1 MTAPA
6 DGLRGRL
13 GGRLGA
19 FSLDAAIEAPAG
31 AVTSVFGPSG
41 SGKTTLLRAVSGLLR
56 LSGALRF
63 GAETWQDDDEG
74 VFRRPWRRPVGFV
87 FQQPALFPHLSVA
100 GNLRYAERR
109 ARPGR
114 RRFAYREIVE
124 RLDLGALLDRPPAG
138 LSGGEKQR
146 AALGRSLLA
155 GPEALLLDEPFSAL
169 DRASRARILPFLR
182 SLAREEGMC
191 LLHVSH
197 DPAEVVRL
205 ADRLVLLSGGRVV
218 ESGPAAGLFERLD
231 EEEAAAGGK
240 SGATLS
246 ARVAASLAS
255 RRLVEV
261 EVAGQPVF
269 LPSFPGAAPPTPGEI
284 VRLRIPAREVALATR
299 RPEAISVRNILAGR
313 VLRLRREADS
323 PLVEVT
329 VLLGDA
335 DGGDDPET
343 APLRAQITAD
353 AADDLRLEPGSR
365 VFALLRSVSLLDP

>member
-1 MTAPA
+1 MTSPSGSAAA

-13 GGRLGA
+13 HGRLGA
-19 FSLDAAIEAPAG
+19 FSLDAAVEAPAG
-31 AVTSVFGPSG
+31 AITSVFGPSG

-63 GAETWQDDDEG
+63 GAETWQDDETRL
-74 VFRRPWRRPVGFV
+74 FRRPHRRPVGFV
-87 FQQPALFPHLSVA
+87 FQQPALFPHLPVA

-109 ARPGR
+109 APPGR
-114 RRFAYREIVE
+114 RRFAFPEIVE
-124 RLDLGALLDRPPAG
+124 RLDLAALLDRPPAD

-146 AALGRSLLA
+146 AALGRSLLS

-182 SLAREEGMC
+182 SLAREEGLC

-218 ESGPAAGLFERLD
+218 ESGPAAALFGRLD
-231 EEEAAAGGK
+231 DEEAAAGGEA
-240 SGATLS
+240 GATLT
-246 ARVAASLAS
+246 ARVVDLRAS
-255 RRLVEV
+255 RGLVEV
-261 EVAGQPVF
+261 ELAGQPVF
-269 LPSFPGAAPPTPGEI
+269 LPSLPGAAPPPPGGT
-284 VRLRIPAREVALATR
+284 VRLRLPAREVALATR

-313 VLRLRREADS
+313 VLGLRREADA

-329 VLLGDA
+329 VGL
-335 DGGDDPET
+335 DGGEP
-343 APLRAQITAD
+343 ARLRARITAD
-353 AADDLRLEPGSR
+353 AADDLGLEPGTP

>member
-1 MTAPA
+1 MTAPV

-19 FSLDAAIEAPAG
+19 FSLDAEIEAPAG

-109 ARPGR
+109 ARPDR
-114 RRFAYREIVE
+114 RRFSCREIVE

-191 LLHVSH
+191 LLYVSH

-218 ESGPAAGLFERLD
+218 ESGPAATLFEQLD
-231 EEEAAAGGK
+231 EEEAAAGGQ

-313 VLRLRREADS
+313 VLRLRREGDS

-329 VLLGDA
+329 VLLDDA
-335 DGGDDPET
+335 GGDDPKT
-343 APLRAQITAD
+343 ARLRAQITAD
-353 AADDLRLEPGSR
+353 AADDLRLEPGTPI
-365 VFALLRSVSLLDP
+365 FALLRSVSLLDP

>member
-1 MTAPA
+1 MTPPAASGAA

-13 GGRLGA
+13 RGTLGA
-19 FSLDAAIEAPAG
+19 FSLDAAVEAPAG
-31 AVTSVFGPSG
+31 AITSVFGPSG

-63 GAETWQDDDEG
+63 GPETWQDDETG
-74 VFRRPWRRPVGFV
+74 LFRRPWRRPVGFV
-87 FQQPALFPHLSVA
+87 FQQPALFPHLRVA

-109 ARPGR
+109 APRGR
-114 RRFAYREIVE
+114 RRFAFAEIVE
-124 RLDLGALLDRPPAG
+124 RLDLAALLDRPPAD

-146 AALGRSLLA
+146 AALGRSLLS

-218 ESGPAAGLFERLD
+218 ESGPAAALFGRLD
-231 EEEAAAGGK
+231 DEEAAAGGEA
-240 SGATLS
+240 GATLT
-246 ARVAASLAS
+246 ARVVGLRSS
-255 RRLVEV
+255 RGLVEV
-261 EVAGQPVF
+261 ELAGQPVF
-269 LPSFPGAAPPTPGEI
+269 LPSLPGSETPAPGGT

-313 VLRLRREADS
+313 VLGLRREADA

-329 VLLGDA
+329 VRL
-335 DGGDDPET
+335 DGGEP
-343 APLRAQITAD
+343 ARLRARITAD
-353 AADDLRLEPGSR
+353 AADDLGLEPGTP

>member
-1 MTAPA
+1 MTSPPEPGAPG
-6 DGLRGRL
+6 GLRGRL
-13 GGRLGA
+13 HGRLGA
-19 FSLDAAIEAPAG
+19 FSFDAAVEAPAG
-31 AVTSVFGPSG
+31 AITSVFGPSG

-56 LSGALRF
+56 LSGVLRF
-63 GAETWQDDDEG
+63 GPEPWQDDETG
-74 VFRRPWRRPVGFV
+74 LFRRPWRRPVGFV
-87 FQQPALFPHLSVA
+87 FQQPALFPHLPVA

-114 RRFAYREIVE
+114 RRFAFPEIVE
-124 RLDLGALLDRPPAG
+124 RLDLGALLDRTPAD

-146 AALGRSLLA
+146 AALGRSLLS
-155 GPEALLLDEPFSAL
+155 GPAALLLDEPFSAL
-169 DRASRARILPFLR
+169 DRASRAQILPFLR

-218 ESGPAAGLFERLD
+218 ESGPAAALFERLD
-231 EEEAAAGGK
+231 DEEAAAGGEA
-240 SGATLS
+240 GATLS
-246 ARVAASLAS
+246 ARVVGLRAA
-255 RRLVEV
+255 RGLVEV
-261 EVAGQPVF
+261 TVAGQPVF
-269 LPSFPGAAPPTPGEI
+269 LPSLPGAEPPSPGGT

-313 VLRLRREADS
+313 VLGLRREADD

-329 VLLGDA
+329 VLL
-335 DGGDDPET
+335 DGGEP
-343 APLRAQITAD
+343 ARLRARITAD
-353 AADDLRLEPGSR
+353 AAADLRIEPGSP

>member
-1 MTAPA
+1 M
-6 DGLRGRL
+6 
-13 GGRLGA
+13 
-19 FSLDAAIEAPAG
+19 
-31 AVTSVFGPSG
+31 
-41 SGKTTLLRAVSGLLR
+41 
-56 LSGALRF
+56 
-63 GAETWQDDDEG
+63 
-74 VFRRPWRRPVGFV
+74 

-109 ARPGR
+109 ARPDR
-114 RRFAYREIVE
+114 RRFSCREIVE

-218 ESGPAAGLFERLD
+218 ESGPAATLFEQLD
-231 EEEAAAGGK
+231 EEEAAAGGE

-313 VLRLRREADS
+313 VLRLRREGDS

-335 DGGDDPET
+335 GGGDPKT
-343 APLRAQITAD
+343 ARLRAQITAD
-353 AADDLRLEPGSR
+353 AADDLRLEPGSPI
-365 VFALLRSVSLLDP
+365 FALLRSVSLLDP

>member
-1 MTAPA
+1 MTSPA
-6 DGLRGRL
+6 GSGAAGGLRGRL
-13 GGRLGA
+13 RGSLGA
-19 FSLDAAIEAPAG
+19 FSLDAAVEAPAG
-31 AVTSVFGPSG
+31 AITSVFGPSG
-41 SGKTTLLRAVSGLLR
+41 SGKTTFLRAVSGLLR
-56 LSGALRF
+56 LSGALHF
-63 GAETWQDDDEG
+63 GPETWQDDAVG
-74 VFRRPWRRPVGFV
+74 LFRRPWRRPVGFV

-114 RRFAYREIVE
+114 RRFAFPEIVE
-124 RLDLGALLDRPPAG
+124 RLDLAALLDRPPAD

-146 AALGRSLLA
+146 AALGRSLLS

-218 ESGPAAGLFERLD
+218 ESGPAASLFARLD
-231 EEEAAAGGK
+231 DEEAAAGGAA
-240 SGATLS
+240 GATLT
-246 ARVAASLAS
+246 ARMVGRRAA
-255 RRLVEV
+255 RGLVEV

-269 LPSFPGAAPPTPGEI
+269 LPALPGAAPTPPGGA
-284 VRLRIPAREVALATR
+284 VRLRVRAREVALATR

-313 VLRLRREADS
+313 VLGLRREADD

-329 VLLGDA
+329 VLL
-335 DGGDDPET
+335 DGGEP
-343 APLRAQITAD
+343 ARLRARITAD
-353 AADDLRLEPGSR
+353 AAADLRLEPGSP